1 MWAGYAILLDHRWI
15 RREAK
20 NIEHVRYFP
29 HGLAKRISH
38 PTFDAQESKLPREAK
53 TGTETTAGT
62 EYVCVRRLRAW
73 AMTNLKLRKNFGT
86 ESITIRLHPDLQ
98 FSIQYRLRINSSPA
112 FRTMEFSEIAYW
124 PSKPVIII
132 SKCLAAH
139 ATRVFISNY
148 ITLSIFFSQI
158 EGSCILKDVVA
169 SWGNPVD
176 SEWFPTK
183 NKKNALIKKP
193 DL

>member
-1 MWAGYAILLDHRWI
+1 
-15 RREAK
+15 
-20 NIEHVRYFP
+20 
-29 HGLAKRISH
+29 
-38 PTFDAQESKLPREAK
+38 
-53 TGTETTAGT
+53 
-62 EYVCVRRLRAW
+62 
-73 AMTNLKLRKNFGT
+73 
-86 ESITIRLHPDLQ
+86 
-98 FSIQYRLRINSSPA
+98 
-112 FRTMEFSEIAYW
+112 MEFSEIAYW

-132 SKCLAAH
+132 GKCLAAH

-158 EGSCILKDVVA
+158 EGSSILKDVVA

-183 NKKNALIKKP
+183 NKKNTLIKKP